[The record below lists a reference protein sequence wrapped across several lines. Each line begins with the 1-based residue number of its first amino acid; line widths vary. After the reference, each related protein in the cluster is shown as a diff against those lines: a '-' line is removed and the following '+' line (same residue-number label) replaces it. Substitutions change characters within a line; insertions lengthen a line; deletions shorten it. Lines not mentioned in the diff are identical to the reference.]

1 LTPAPSMNSLSP
13 PEMMAA
19 HVSLALHNYRVQE
32 LEKSHAHELQVQ
44 AQEMWKLHAQEL
56 QVQAQEIQVQAQE
69 LQVQAQEIQVQAQEI
84 EDQFALDRE
93 CIMKCAEVHADELQQ
108 QNTRLTSELV
118 LAKSN
123 MECEGNRAD
132 RAEKNYQE
140 LQDKMNIIRPMLH
153 AVANMA

>member
-1 LTPAPSMNSLSP
+1 MTPAPSMNSLSP

-56 QVQAQEIQVQAQE
+56 QVQAQELQVRAQE
-69 LQVQAQEIQVQAQEI
+69 LQVLAQEI

-140 LQDKMNIIRPMLH
+140 LQDKMNKIRPMLH

>member
-1 LTPAPSMNSLSP
+1 MNSLSP

-56 QVQAQEIQVQAQE
+56 QVQAQELQVRAQE
-69 LQVQAQEIQVQAQEI
+69 LQVLAQEI

-140 LQDKMNIIRPMLH
+140 LQDKMNKIRPMLH

>member
-1 LTPAPSMNSLSP
+1 MNSLSP

-44 AQEMWKLHAQEL
+44 AQEMWKLH
-56 QVQAQEIQVQAQE
+56 AQE